1 MLEVAYFVNKF
12 SKRSLESV
20 DLNRGLTW
28 INIQNPSDSELSK
41 LAKKIRITASD
52 LKFFM
57 DPVSR
62 PRIEELKN
70 WSLIIFRAPV
80 DHNKK
85 DIASVAILLSKNA
98 VITLSEK
105 PIEAIENVNK
115 LPDSRKIKFFNNG
128 AEYFFFRLL
137 DEILAVFFDMLSDV
151 EEKAGK
157 IEHTILKEP
166 EKSIIDDLF
175 KVKKIITILHRAL
188 LANREVIA
196 GIEKGYSR
204 FVTKP
209 NLIYFRELYHD
220 CVQLIELEDTQRDI
234 LTGLTDIH
242 LSVTSHNLNKIV
254 KTLTIVAAFVWI
266 PALIAGIYGMN
277 FFASEHPLAM
287 PEISWVYGYPFALI
301 LMAVSVIAIALAFKK
316 KGWL

>member
-1 MLEVAYFVNKF
+1 MLFE
-12 SKRSLESV
+12 
-20 DLNRGLTW
+20 
-28 INIQNPSDSELSK
+28 IQAE
-41 LAKKIRITASD
+41 
-52 LKFFM
+52 
-57 DPVSR
+57 
-62 PRIEELKN
+62 
-70 WSLIIFRAPV
+70 
-80 DHNKK
+80 
-85 DIASVAILLSKNA
+85 ASVAILLSKNA